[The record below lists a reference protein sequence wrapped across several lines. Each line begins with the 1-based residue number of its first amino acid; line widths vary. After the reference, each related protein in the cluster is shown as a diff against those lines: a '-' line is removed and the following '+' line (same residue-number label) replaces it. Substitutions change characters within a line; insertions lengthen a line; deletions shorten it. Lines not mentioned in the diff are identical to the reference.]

1 MNVLMTCWEFFANN
15 FLKTPAYFIGLIV
28 VVGYI
33 LLKKQWYE
41 VFSGFVKATV
51 GYKVL
56 LVGSG
61 GLSSTFKPIITALSS
76 KFGIDAMVLDTYTGQ
91 VAAQGA
97 IETVGK
103 SFSQVMVLLLIAFI
117 FNILLVKF
125 QKYTK
130 MRAVFTTGHVQ
141 QQQATFAFWIFLTCF
156 PKLGELPML
165 ILMAILLGLY
175 WAVGS
180 NLCVETAQRLTDGAG
195 FSIAHQQMFG
205 IAIYESITGKIFH
218 SDKNAKKFED
228 YELPGWLSMFSE
240 NTVSTSILMLLF
252 IGVIMI
258 VTGKET
264 LVANGVSLPNGS
276 FFFCI
281 LDNAL
286 AFAVYMA
293 VLQLGVRLFVG
304 ELTNSFQGISNKLLP
319 GSVPGLDCAA
329 AYGFG
334 SANAVTFGF
343 IFGAAGQFLA
353 IAILI
358 AIKSPVIAI
367 AGFVPVFFD
376 NATIS
381 VFVNAKSGA
390 KAAMLSAFVNGL
402 LQVFCSVLAAQFFSI
417 GDVTVLTQTVNA
429 KGWMAMFDWCVIWPI
444 FGVIMHYLSYIG
456 VVILIVIL
464 VAIPQLQYKKDPEGY
479 FLCVEDWEAYKE
491 HIAKKEA
498 AAK

>member
-1 MNVLMTCWEFFANN
+1 MNIFMTAWVFFANN
-15 FLKTPAYFIGLIV
+15 FLKTPAYFIGLMVI
-28 VVGYI
+28 VGYL
-33 LLKKQWYE
+33 LLKKSWYE

-61 GLSSTFKPIITALSS
+61 GLSGTFKPIITALSS
-76 KFGIDAMVLDTYTGQ
+76 KFGIDAMVLDTYIGQ
-91 VAAQGA
+91 TAAQGA

-103 SFSQVMVLLLIAFI
+103 SFSQVMLLLLIAFI
-117 FNILLVKF
+117 FNILLVKL
-125 QKYTK
+125 QKFTK

-156 PKLGELPML
+156 PQLGETPML
-165 ILMAILLGLY
+165 ILMALLLGLY

-205 IAIYESITGKIFH
+205 IAIYETITSKIFRN
-218 SDKNAKKFED
+218 KEGAKKFED

-240 NTVSTSILMLLF
+240 NTVSTAILMIIF
-252 IGVIMI
+252 IGTIMI

-264 LVANGVSLPNGS
+264 LVANGVNLPNGS

-329 AYGFG
+329 TYGFG

-343 IFGAAGQFLA
+343 IFGAIGQFLA
-353 IAILI
+353 IGILL
-358 AIKSPVIAI
+358 AMKSPVIAI

-402 LQVFCSVLAAQFFSI
+402 LQVFCSVLAAQFFAI
-417 GDVTVLTQTVNA
+417 GDVTVLTQTVSA

-456 VVILIVIL
+456 VAVVALILI
-464 VAIPQLQYKKDPEGY
+464 AIPQIQYRRDPKGY
-479 FLCVEDWEAYKE
+479 YLCVEDWEAYKE
-491 HIAKKEA
+491 HVANK
-498 AAK
+498 